1 MEKLTVTL
9 KGVTH
14 TFDIE
19 VDEANVHIAITE
31 VFAAFGLEAST
42 FELVPLAQMELC
54 AQGEGKQLAA

>member
-19 VDEANVHIAITE
+19 ADQANVHITITE
-31 VFAAFGLEAST
+31 VFAAFGLEASA
-42 FELVPLAQMELC
+42 FELVPVAHLEPTVE
-54 AQGEGKQLAA
+54 GEGKQIAA